1 MNIYKVKLSFIDL
14 DIMPVIIE
22 KYECL
27 NITNIEGIAEMIK
40 FFAGN
45 LSKEFIE
52 QNLYKNGFL
61 KMYSIAY
68 IDIDFN
74 FTTKRYNRSINYIK
88 NYIIKENRNAKLK
101 MLLDEYL

>member
-14 DIMPVIIE
+14 DIIKEPVIIE

-27 NITNIEGIAEMIK
+27 NITDIEGIEEMIK

-45 LSKEFIE
+45 LSKEFIG
-52 QNLYKNGFL
+52 QNLYKTGFL

-74 FTTKRYNRSINYIK
+74 FTDEPINEHINYIK
-88 NYIIKENRNAKLK
+88 NYIIKQNRNNKLNNI
-101 MLLDEYL
+101 LN